1 MSVHFSKTF
10 LHIKTWIMYA
20 FFQATKG
27 IKHNKQLSVGPLEQS
42 FTYYTAERAF
52 GHSNLGMLSFNFP

>member
-1 MSVHFSKTF
+1 
-10 LHIKTWIMYA
+10 MYA